1 MRFHV
6 RIRKAMTCYVSHHF
20 LGERRSP
27 RRNLSPC
34 PVEKAPVQESGVP
47 LFKGRSDAWIFFF
60 FKKKSLQSLH
70 TRQFILD
77 LWLIGALK
85 AVIFKYKS
93 LVFHY
98 PICAID
104 ITFIMGI
111 NRSSPETKLSFGAT
125 PYSKVGNMRG
135 FRINYAS
142 LSWSSLLTRKLIFST
157 TIVNCMV
164 FEYV

>member
-1 MRFHV
+1 MCAYVRPWHVMWATTSWEKGEVHGEISVHVQWRKLPSRNQEFHSSRGGV
-6 RIRKAMTCYVSHHF
+6 M
-20 LGERRSP
+20 LG
-27 RRNLSPC
+27 
-34 PVEKAPVQESGVP
+34 
-47 LFKGRSDAWIFFF
+47 FFFF